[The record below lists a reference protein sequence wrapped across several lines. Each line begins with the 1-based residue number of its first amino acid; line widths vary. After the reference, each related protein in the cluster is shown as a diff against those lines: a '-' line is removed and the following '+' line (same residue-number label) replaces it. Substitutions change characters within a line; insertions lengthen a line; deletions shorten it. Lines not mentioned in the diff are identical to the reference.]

1 MLSSNRFPSHCQV
14 FTVQLTL
21 GDQHWEAEGTSIKK
35 AQHAAAAK
43 ALEGTRFPK
52 PTARPSRN
60 EGKNPGR
67 CFCNP
72 EVDSREAEGCRWTLW
87 YVDDD

>member
-1 MLSSNRFPSHCQV
+1 MFSVFEV

-43 ALEGTRFPK
+43 ALEGTKFPK
-52 PTARPSRN
+52 PTARPSRS
-60 EGKNPGR
+60 EGKNPGMCHNKLIQKKVHR
-67 CFCNP
+67 INLSGFGMYLK
-72 EVDSREAEGCRWTLW
+72 V
-87 YVDDD
+87 V

>member
-1 MLSSNRFPSHCQV
+1 MNSEAAFYKIPVCGFEV

-43 ALEGTRFPK
+43 ALEGTKFPK
-52 PTARPSRN
+52 PMARPSRS
-60 EGKNPGR
+60 EGKNPGI
-67 CFCNP
+67 CHYK
-72 EVDSREAEGCRWTLW
+72 LI
-87 YVDDD
+87 

>member
-1 MLSSNRFPSHCQV
+1 MFSIFEV

-43 ALEGTRFPK
+43 ALEGTKFPK
-52 PTARPSRN
+52 PTARPSRS
-60 EGKNPGR
+60 EGKNPGICHNKLIKNNNKIHVS
-67 CFCNP
+67 CFGMYFK
-72 EVDSREAEGCRWTLW
+72 VA
-87 YVDDD
+87 

>member
-1 MLSSNRFPSHCQV
+1 M
-14 FTVQLTL
+14 QLTL

-60 EGKNPGR
+60 EGKNPGM
-67 CFCNP
+67 CFHKPWMDHIELQATC
-72 EVDSREAEGCRWTLW
+72 EL
-87 YVDDD
+87 YVL

>member
-1 MLSSNRFPSHCQV
+1 MMWILKQLVIKFMFSIFEV

-43 ALEGTRFPK
+43 ALEGTKFPK
-52 PTARPSRN
+52 PTARPSRS
-60 EGKNPGR
+60 EGKNPGI
-67 CFCNP
+67 CHTK
-72 EVDSREAEGCRWTLW
+72 WLKKKK
-87 YVDDD
+87 

>member
-1 MLSSNRFPSHCQV
+1 MSFIFEV

-43 ALEGTRFPK
+43 ALEGTKFPK
-52 PTARPSRN
+52 PTARPSRS
-60 EGKNPGR
+60 EGKNPGI
-67 CFCNP
+67 CHNQ
-72 EVDSREAEGCRWTLW
+72 LILKI
-87 YVDDD
+87 YVYRTHLSGFGMYFKVA

>member
-1 MLSSNRFPSHCQV
+1 MSCIFEV

-43 ALEGTRFPK
+43 ALEGTKFPK
-52 PTARPSRN
+52 PTARPSRS
-60 EGKNPGR
+60 EGKNPGI
-67 CFCNP
+67 CHNKLIFLKKYTFL
-72 EVDSREAEGCRWTLW
+72 V
-87 YVDDD
+87 

>member
-1 MLSSNRFPSHCQV
+1 M
-14 FTVQLTL
+14 QLTL

-60 EGKNPGR
+60 EGKNPGL
-67 CFCNP
+67 C
-72 EVDSREAEGCRWTLW
+72 GCLQCLYSIGLQAACGHFIFYLFDYCVYIPPSSLKGT
-87 YVDDD
+87 

>member
-1 MLSSNRFPSHCQV
+1 MMWILKQLVIKFMFSIFEV

-43 ALEGTRFPK
+43 ALEGTKFPK
-52 PTARPSRN
+52 PTARPSRS
-60 EGKNPGR
+60 EGKNPGI
-67 CFCNP
+67 CH
-72 EVDSREAEGCRWTLW
+72 TK
-87 YVDDD
+87 

>member
-1 MLSSNRFPSHCQV
+1 MEGSLINVVNSEPTHKLFSVAQV

-43 ALEGTRFPK
+43 ALEGTKFPK
-52 PTARPSRN
+52 PTARPSRS
-60 EGKNPGR
+60 EGKNPGKYL
-67 CFCNP
+67 
-72 EVDSREAEGCRWTLW
+72 TKLI
-87 YVDDD
+87 

>member
-1 MLSSNRFPSHCQV
+1 M
-14 FTVQLTL
+14 QLTL

-60 EGKNPGR
+60 EGKNPGM
-67 CFCNP
+67 CT
-72 EVDSREAEGCRWTLW
+72 AKGKIWQTLSATQ
-87 YVDDD
+87 V

>member
-1 MLSSNRFPSHCQV
+1 MDDTTFSFYIYMCSGSEILKLTSHLQV

-60 EGKNPGR
+60 EGKNPGT
-67 CFCNP
+67 
-72 EVDSREAEGCRWTLW
+72 V
-87 YVDDD
+87 

>member
-1 MLSSNRFPSHCQV
+1 MNSEAAPQKMPVCGFEV

-43 ALEGTRFPK
+43 ALEGTKFPK
-52 PTARPSRN
+52 PTARPSRS
-60 EGKNPGR
+60 EGKNPGMCHNR
-67 CFCNP
+67 L
-72 EVDSREAEGCRWTLW
+72 V
-87 YVDDD
+87 